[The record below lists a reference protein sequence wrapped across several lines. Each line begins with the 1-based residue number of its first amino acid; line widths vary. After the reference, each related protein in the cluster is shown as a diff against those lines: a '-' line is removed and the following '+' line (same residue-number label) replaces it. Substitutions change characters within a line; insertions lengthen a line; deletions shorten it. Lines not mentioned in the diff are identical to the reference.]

1 MCLQSPG
8 SRSSNGQLAVAK
20 LNLRFQLPTCA
31 SNGQCEFCWQTAE
44 SMWMDCGSGGL
55 AIWVALTWGWCDIW
69 SGSKELKRAA
79 NLNWCKVIPVHVGS
93 HHFISRIYC
102 ILYDFCELR
111 LQMLLP
117 TVRPK
122 CCTFEQ
128 PCVDR
133 NLFLRC
139 ALVLILG
146 LLGWELFYDGSRDQA
161 AHFWASLPKLWSNA
175 AELRKWNWTLMQIL
189 IPASEILSYSLAI
202 WMCGLHRRH
211 FTDILQNIYL
221 YIC

>member
-1 MCLQSPG
+1 MVNSRLQSLTCAF
-8 SRSSNGQLAVAK
+8 NCQLALQMVNVSFADK
-20 LNLRFQLPTCA
+20 RLKACGWIVDLA
-31 SNGQCEFCWQTAE
+31 AWQFE
-44 SMWMDCGSGGL
+44 SLWL
-55 AIWVALTWGWCDIW
+55 EADIW
-69 SGSKELKRAA
+69 SGSTELKRAA
-79 NLNWCKVIPVHVGS
+79 NLNWCKVIPVHLGS

-102 ILYDFCELR
+102 ILYHFCELK

-117 TVRPK
+117 TTVRPK
-122 CCTFEQ
+122 CWTFEQ

-146 LLGWELFYDGSRDQA
+146 SVGWELFYDGSRDQA

-189 IPASEILSYSLAI
+189 TLASEILSYSLAI

-211 FTDILQNIYL
+211 FPEILQNIYL
-221 YIC
+221 YVC